1 MQKNKKKVKI
11 ICEIGLNH
19 NGKYRIAKQMTDVA
33 IKAGADIIKF
43 QVALPEN
50 VKIPNA
56 PLAQYQKK
64 NMGKKLSSL
73 NMSKKFHLN
82 FNEIEKL
89 KKFIEKKKK
98 LFLASAFDIK
108 SLQFIKKIGCNSI
121 KIPSGEINNFLYLEF
136 CSKNFKTIYLSTGMS
151 TFLDVQKA
159 IKVLNKNI
167 KKKIYV
173 LQCNTEYP
181 SPYKDINLRAM
192 INMGKKLK
200 LDYGLSDH
208 SLGIECSIAAVALEA
223 KVIEKHFTLDKNMF
237 GADHICSINPNEF
250 KTLVNSIRNIELAL
264 GEKTKKVTAS
274 EYKNKKVV
282 RKGVYFLRDINK
294 NKKIKISDIGVL
306 RPENSFSPF
315 DVKELIGKKVKK
327 QFKKFN
333 SVNKKYI
340 SK

>member
-1 MQKNKKKVKI
+1 
-11 ICEIGLNH
+11 
-19 NGKYRIAKQMTDVA
+19 MTDVA

-89 KKFIEKKKK
+89 KKFIEKK

-167 KKKIYV
+167 KKFMFF
-173 LQCNTEYP
+173 
-181 SPYKDINLRAM
+181 S
-192 INMGKKLK
+192 
-200 LDYGLSDH
+200 
-208 SLGIECSIAAVALEA
+208 
-223 KVIEKHFTLDKNMF
+223 VIL
-237 GADHICSINPNEF
+237 
-250 KTLVNSIRNIELAL
+250 NILL
-264 GEKTKKVTAS
+264 H
-274 EYKNKKVV
+274 
-282 RKGVYFLRDINK
+282 
-294 NKKIKISDIGVL
+294 IKI
-306 RPENSFSPF
+306 
-315 DVKELIGKKVKK
+315 
-327 QFKKFN
+327 
-333 SVNKKYI
+333 
-340 SK
+340 